1 MHLIILKYQDII
13 LSRIHIIYPRI
24 VQLEKNNIGLS
35 DLNAGKIEARVK
47 LEKKIIYFFQ
57 NIMPEKALQKDQI
70 K

>member
-24 VQLEKNNIGLS
+24 VQLEKNDIGLS

-47 LEKKIIYFFQ
+47 LEKKSFISFRI
-57 NIMPEKALQKDQI
+57 
-70 K
+70 